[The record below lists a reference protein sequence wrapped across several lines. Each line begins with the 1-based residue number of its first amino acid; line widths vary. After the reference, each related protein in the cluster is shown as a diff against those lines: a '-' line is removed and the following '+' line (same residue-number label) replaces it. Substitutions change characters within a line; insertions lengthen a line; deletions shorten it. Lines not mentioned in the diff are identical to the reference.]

1 MWGWIMT
8 DAARDWLQHTHLEK
22 LYGYLP
28 GLADALPAVF
38 GLARSAYEAARA
50 EFDAN
55 ARSAAK
61 RLLVDASF
69 ADRVDALP
77 FLPGQTILAVGDS
90 NTDDLQSWAE
100 VL

>member
-1 MWGWIMT
+1 MT
-8 DAARDWLQHTHLEK
+8 EEARDWLQHTHLEK

-38 GLARSAYEAARA
+38 GLERGVYEAARA

-55 ARSAAK
+55 ARAAAE
-61 RLLVDASF
+61 RLLVDEAF

-77 FLPGQTILAVGDS
+77 FLPGQTVLAVGDS
-90 NTDDLQSWAE
+90 NTVCLQ
-100 VL
+100 